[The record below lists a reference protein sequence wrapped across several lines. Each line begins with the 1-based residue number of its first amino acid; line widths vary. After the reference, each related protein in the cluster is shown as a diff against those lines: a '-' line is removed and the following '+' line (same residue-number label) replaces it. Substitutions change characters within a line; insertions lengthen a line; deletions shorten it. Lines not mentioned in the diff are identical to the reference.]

1 MDLIAL
7 NTDCWPFNMIL
18 SSLGLQM
25 WPFQVCN
32 KNILL
37 YWSSNISNIM
47 DGRGNYFP
55 QNLVQQCTIKKHVT
69 NVKHRGVIAGIV
81 RRKNTG
87 FLPACI
93 HALKNLKK
101 RRIITLLFWSIFCS
115 TTWET
120 LLLLCQCWDLLPIQI
135 WNTDMLEIWKKKKKN
150 IYQERNA
157 NTIKV
162 SFYEFHSCI
171 QAHK

>member
-1 MDLIAL
+1 
-7 NTDCWPFNMIL
+7 
-18 SSLGLQM
+18 
-25 WPFQVCN
+25 
-32 KNILL
+32 
-37 YWSSNISNIM
+37 
-47 DGRGNYFP
+47 
-55 QNLVQQCTIKKHVT
+55 
-69 NVKHRGVIAGIV
+69 V

-135 WNTDMLEIWKKKKKN
+135 WNTDMLEIWKKKK
-150 IYQERNA
+150 IDQERNA